1 MSELLLVVL
10 LIAFAVYGV
19 ICAVKNSI
27 KSIFKLI
34 AQIKQENQR
43 KGDNNVPNG

>member
-19 ICAVKNSI
+19 ISAVKNSI
-27 KSIFKLI
+27 KSIFKLV
-34 AQIKQENQR
+34 AQIKRENLR
-43 KGDNNVPNG
+43 KEDTNAPDC